1 MRREEGQGDEGE
13 QGYNHHHNR
22 HHPSN
27 FMTGRAISCSD
38 LLLDLNDGSKVQNFH
53 QFIVTWHWSLT
64 QIFLLQSYKS
74 SGLAPLD
81 SIPSTPE
88 PPKLTSSPIIV
99 MRRNAALI
107 SGDTDGVRSRSRL
120 STYSTT
126 SSTSG
131 IGSIDQSQLDLTSGS
146 LTPTEQHPLCSSTPI
161 HSTRVPINS
170 FLATIQQQMALASIH
185 EDRPPSWRA
194 KRHSAVQQQSGRKMS
209 WAHFRLPLKMK
220 KG

>member
-1 MRREEGQGDEGE
+1 M
-13 QGYNHHHNR
+13 
-22 HHPSN
+22 
-27 FMTGRAISCSD
+27 
-38 LLLDLNDGSKVQNFH
+38 
-53 QFIVTWHWSLT
+53 
-64 QIFLLQSYKS
+64 KS
-74 SGLAPLD
+74 GGLAPLD
-81 SIPSTPE
+81 SIPSNPE
-88 PPKLTSSPIIV
+88 PPKLTSSPIVV

-107 SGDTDGVRSRSRL
+107 AGDVDGAARSRSRL

-146 LTPTEQHPLCSSTPI
+146 LTPTEQQPHPLCSSTPI
-161 HSTRVPINS
+161 HSTRVPVNS

-185 EDRPPSWRA
+185 EDRPISGRA
-194 KRHSAVQQQSGRKMS
+194 KRHSVLQYQQSGRKMS

>member
-1 MRREEGQGDEGE
+1 M
-13 QGYNHHHNR
+13 
-22 HHPSN
+22 
-27 FMTGRAISCSD
+27 
-38 LLLDLNDGSKVQNFH
+38 
-53 QFIVTWHWSLT
+53 
-64 QIFLLQSYKS
+64 QSFKS
-74 SGLAPLD
+74 SGLTPLD

-88 PPKLTSSPIIV
+88 PPKLTSSPIVV

-107 SGDTDGVRSRSRL
+107 SGDTDGAARSRSRL

-146 LTPTEQHPLCSSTPI
+146 LTPTEQQHQHPLCSSTPI
-161 HSTRVPINS
+161 HSTRVSMNS

-185 EDRPPSWRA
+185 EDRPTSGSRA
-194 KRHSAVQQQSGRKMS
+194 KRHSVVYQHQSGRKTS
-209 WAHFRLPLKMK
+209 WAHFRLPIKMK

>member
-1 MRREEGQGDEGE
+1 MDQR
-13 QGYNHHHNR
+13 YNIHKFILRWLNAFLIIILRLVHV
-22 HHPSN
+22 
-27 FMTGRAISCSD
+27 
-38 LLLDLNDGSKVQNFH
+38 LLFDNATF
-53 QFIVTWHWSLT
+53 
-64 QIFLLQSYKS
+64 FLLQSYKS

-88 PPKLTSSPIIV
+88 PPKLTSSPIV
-99 MRRNAALI
+99 VLRRNAA
-107 SGDTDGVRSRSRL
+107 GDIDGVRSRSRL

-161 HSTRVPINS
+161 HSTRVPMNS

-185 EDRPPSWRA
+185 EDRPSSGRLR
-194 KRHSAVQQQSGRKMS
+194 RHSVMQQQQSGRKMS